1 MTTTDLDRSPG
12 PDPARPRRRHPRPL
26 LLAVAVAVAVTGVVV
41 TVATLVGGPS
51 PSGPPQPGPSV
62 PTATAAPPITTGA
75 DARPSAEQPTASAP
89 ATPVPTGAGPA
100 PTPGPVSAVTAVWPD
115 AAAGVRY
122 TDPVAAATG
131 FARGLAG
138 FRDPVPG
145 PFLPGDGRSG
155 EVEVR
160 PRAGGPVTTVFVRI
174 LEDGTWWV
182 LGSASGDL
190 LLDVPGA
197 GDLVGSPVLLQG
209 RAVAF
214 EGHVDV
220 RIVEDG
226 GTAPL
231 AVGFATAG
239 GDVLRPFAVTV
250 ALDRA
255 PVAAHG
261 AVVLSTA
268 SGEDGQVWQASVVR
282 VRFVP

>member
-1 MTTTDLDRSPG
+1 MTTTRLDPSPG
-12 PDPARPRRRHPRPL
+12 PDPARPDRRHPRP
-26 LLAVAVAVAVTGVVV
+26 AVLVAAAVAVTAAVVAFAV
-41 TVATLVGGPS
+41 LFGSPS
-51 PSGPPQPGPSV
+51 PSGPPPPVPPV
-62 PTATAAPPITTGA
+62 PTATAAPPVTSGA
-75 DARPSAEQPTASAP
+75 DARPSGEQPTASAP
-89 ATPVPTGAGPA
+89 ATPVPTGTGPA
-100 PTPGPVSAVTAVWPD
+100 PTPGPVGAATAVWPD
-115 AAAGVRY
+115 AAGGIRY
-122 TDPVAAATG
+122 TDPVAAAAG
-131 FARGLAG
+131 FARELVG
-138 FRDPVPG
+138 FRDPVLG
-145 PFLPGDGRSG
+145 PYLPGDGRSG

-160 PRAGGPVTTVFVRI
+160 PRADGPVTTVFVRI

-197 GDLVGSPVLLQG
+197 GDLVGSPVALQG

-231 AVGFATAG
+231 AVGVATAG
-239 GDVLRPFAVTV
+239 GDVLRPFTVTV

-255 PVAAHG
+255 PVAARG

-268 SGEDGQVWQASVVR
+268 SGEDGRVWQASVVR